1 MSSPIIFHTQYNI
14 NCAKIINQFIKGDK
28 YIKCYNKYLIPY
40 QCNYINYPYR
50 IIYGNFVYPMWNT
63 LERKILSKGATF
75 NYSYIKGKD
84 FITEVNPSTLG
95 DYNIF
100 TYNIFTNSFMYVNG
114 IEAYEHTLQPNS
126 ILLFSINKSIAEPL
140 IQNQLL

>member
-1 MSSPIIFHTQYNI
+1 MSSPIIFHTQHNI
-14 NCAKIINQFIKGDK
+14 NCAKIINQFMKGDK

-40 QCNYINYPYR
+40 QCNHINRPYR

-63 LERKILSKGATF
+63 LERTILSKGTTF

-100 TYNIFTNSFMYVNG
+100 THTFLYANG
-114 IEAYEHTLQPNS
+114 IEACEHTLQPNS
-126 ILLFSINKSIAEPL
+126 ILLFSIDKAIAEPL